1 MQQRFIKC
9 AQDYMG
15 GICKGGPK
23 MGGEVNIEKEI
34 MSLVQH
40 KMFELKFKDL
50 FFFFFFFDLIK
61 NTGFVAKS
69 LCCILENKLIYS
81 LHFCNTGCLC
91 SSLPVFY
98 TWPTE

>member
-50 FFFFFFFDLIK
+50 FF
-61 NTGFVAKS
+61 
-69 LCCILENKLIYS
+69 
-81 LHFCNTGCLC
+81 
-91 SSLPVFY
+91 
-98 TWPTE
+98 

>member
-50 FFFFFFFDLIK
+50 FFPSPFFF
-61 NTGFVAKS
+61 
-69 LCCILENKLIYS
+69 
-81 LHFCNTGCLC
+81 
-91 SSLPVFY
+91 
-98 TWPTE
+98 